1 MSKTVKW
8 VIAGSILGLI
18 AILTISIIGYNW
30 NVDNKLKDNK
40 NLFIAQYDVCKIS
53 HDEMTKI
60 IKQTA
65 NVTDHFMEKYGDN
78 VIAELVKGRE
88 SKGEVMRWITED
100 NPEFNGDVLYEK
112 LMNNIEVE
120 RIKFSR
126 AQTRAVDIRKEIMNM
141 IENKPQCVFV
151 DDKYKEYII
160 IDGKKVYADEQVQLI
175 YSYKPVT
182 SSASEKAFET
192 GIDDNTDVF

>member
-1 MSKTVKW
+1 
-8 VIAGSILGLI
+8 LGLI
-18 AILTISIIGYNW
+18 DIVTISIIGYNW
-30 NVDNKLKDNK
+30 QVDNKLKDAK

-53 HDEMTKI
+53 HDEMIKI

-65 NVTDHFMEKYGDN
+65 NVSDHFMNKYGDN

-120 RIKFSR
+120 RMKFTR

-141 IENKPQCVFV
+141 IENKPQCIFV
-151 DDKYKEYII
+151 DNKYKEYTLV
-160 IDGKKVYADEQVQLI
+160 DGKKVYADEQVQLI

-182 SSASEKAFET
+182 STRTEKVFET
-192 GIDDNTDVF
+192 GVDDDTEVF